1 MEELVVDPNL
11 LAMEILVDQA
21 VAVENK
27 DVVVLET
34 LPL

>member
-11 LAMEILVDQA
+11 LAPQVLVDQA

-27 DVVVLET
+27 DVVMLET

>member
-11 LAMEILVDQA
+11 LAMQVPVDQA

-27 DVVVLET
+27 DVVMLET
-34 LPL
+34 LLL